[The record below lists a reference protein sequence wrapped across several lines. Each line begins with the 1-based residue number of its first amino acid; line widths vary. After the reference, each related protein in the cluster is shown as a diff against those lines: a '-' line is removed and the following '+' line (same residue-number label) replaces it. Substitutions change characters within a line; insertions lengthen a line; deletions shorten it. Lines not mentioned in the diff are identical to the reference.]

1 MSNLLAVQNVTVRFG
16 GLVALNRVDFQI
28 EQGTIY
34 GLIGPNGAGKST
46 FINAITGI
54 YKPQEGTIR
63 FQGEMIHGH
72 KPHRI
77 AQLGIARTFQTLGL
91 FPKMTVMEN
100 LLVGLHGQLKGNA
113 LSAAL
118 LLRGTKIAETAG
130 RQKVL
135 EMLSYL
141 GMEDLIQRK
150 ASDLPF
156 GHSKLLEI
164 GRALLSS
171 PKLLLLDEP
180 TSGLSAEERQKTVE
194 VIHRIRREK
203 GITIILVEHN
213 LPFIRSI
220 SDRLGVLNFGMK
232 IADGPPGEVLENPQV
247 IEAYIGKE
255 EGHA

>member
-1 MSNLLAVQNVTVRFG
+1 MTNLLEVQNVTVRFG
-16 GLVALNRVDFQI
+16 GLIALCKVDFQI
-28 EQGTIY
+28 ASGSIY

-46 FINAITGI
+46 FINAISGI
-54 YKPQEGTIR
+54 YKPAEGTIQ
-63 FQGEMIHGH
+63 FQDKMIQGL
-72 KPHRI
+72 KPHCI

-113 LSAAL
+113 ISGL
-118 LLRGTKIAETAG
+118 LMLPQTKISEMEG

-135 EMLSYL
+135 EMLTYL
-141 GMEDLIQRK
+141 GMEEMVQRK

-156 GHSKLLEI
+156 GHCKMLEI
-164 GRALLSS
+164 GRALLSN

-180 TSGLSAEERQKTVE
+180 TSGLSTEERQKTVE
-194 VIHRIRREK
+194 VIHRIRKEK
-203 GITIILVEHN
+203 GITIIIVEHN

-220 SDRLGVLNFGMK
+220 SDRLGVLNFGSK
-232 IADGPPGEVLENPQV
+232 ISDGLPDQVLGNPQV

-255 EGHA
+255 ETHA